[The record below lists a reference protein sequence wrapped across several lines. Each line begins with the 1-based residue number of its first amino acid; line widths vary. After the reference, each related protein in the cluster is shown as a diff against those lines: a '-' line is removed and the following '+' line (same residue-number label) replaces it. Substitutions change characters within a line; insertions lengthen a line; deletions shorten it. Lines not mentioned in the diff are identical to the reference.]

1 MSPRVKDLSSSFHQK
16 LNQEKL
22 NLNGAKIKEEE
33 MKMEINYMKMM
44 IKFSLSISNVLLIG
58 LVVCNVMK

>member
-1 MSPRVKDLSSSFHQK
+1 MSPRVKDLISSLHQK

-33 MKMEINYMKMM
+33 MKMEINCMKMM
-44 IKFSLSISNVLLIG
+44 IKFSLLISNVLLIG
-58 LVVCNVMK
+58 LVVCNIMK